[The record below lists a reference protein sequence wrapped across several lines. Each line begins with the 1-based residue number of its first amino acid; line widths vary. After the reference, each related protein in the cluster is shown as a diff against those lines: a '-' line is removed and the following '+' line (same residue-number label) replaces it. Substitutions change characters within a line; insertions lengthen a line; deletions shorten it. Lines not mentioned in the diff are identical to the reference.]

1 MQKLHVQRHSFR
13 RAEDFVLQLSG
24 CMSKKGES
32 CNKSA
37 DVTVQLVQQIVFACR
52 IYMSSVTVANRVVN
66 FVYQAAFHCQSQKY
80 MSKESPTQSVYSVVA
95 HLEQPRVEECGFCVS
110 RQNRWLTPCPWGGQP
125 AFLAR
130 GACRALDSRAFQMHR
145 SQLVASLTWTHNFSC
160 QNLRVFGGKII
171 CLRKRSEVSDGV
183 SFVLA

>member
-1 MQKLHVQRHSFR
+1 
-13 RAEDFVLQLSG
+13 
-24 CMSKKGES
+24 
-32 CNKSA
+32 
-37 DVTVQLVQQIVFACR
+37 
-52 IYMSSVTVANRVVN
+52 MSSKSCLSAEFTCPASQPQIRLSILYVEQRSTVKAK
-66 FVYQAAFHCQSQKY
+66 KY
-80 MSKESPTQSVYSVVA
+80 MSRESPTQSVYSVVA
-95 HLEQPRVEECGFCVS
+95 HLEQPRVEECGFWAS

-145 SQLVASLTWTHNFSC
+145 SRLVASLTWTHNFSC

>member
-1 MQKLHVQRHSFR
+1 
-13 RAEDFVLQLSG
+13 
-24 CMSKKGES
+24 
-32 CNKSA
+32 
-37 DVTVQLVQQIVFACR
+37 
-52 IYMSSVTVANRVVN
+52 MSSVTAANRFVN
-66 FVYQAAFHCQSQKY
+66 FVCRAASIVKAKKY
-80 MSKESPTQSVYSVVA
+80 MSRESPTQSVYSVVA

-171 CLRKRSEVSDGV
+171 CPRNRSEVREKV
-183 SFVLA
+183 SFLLTYLKCLVL